1 MTIRIVLADD
11 HVVLRQGL
19 RMLLAEESDLDVIA
33 EADNGQE
40 AIDLVRQHRPDL
52 VLMDLVM
59 PELDGI
65 SATEILHSQHPEVR
79 VVILSSL
86 EEDSAVVSA
95 VRAGAIGY
103 LRKNVPI
110 EVLVRTIRGA
120 AQGQVQF
127 SPAAAARLVQEVQ
140 SPIDQPERLTG
151 RELEVLECI
160 AQGLANKAIAWKL
173 RISEKTVK
181 SHVSTILGKFGLDS
195 RTQAALHATRI
206 GLVSAERRESMSRSP
221 GGPAGP
227 AGTAHQLRRLT
238 LAR

>member
-19 RMLLAEESDLDVIA
+19 RMLLEEESDLDVIA

-40 AIDLVRQHRPDL
+40 AIDLVLQHHPDV

-110 EVLVRTIRGA
+110 EVLVQTIRGA
-120 AQGQVQF
+120 AQGR
-127 SPAAAARLVQEVQ
+127 S
-140 SPIDQPERLTG
+140 S
-151 RELEVLECI
+151 
-160 AQGLANKAIAWKL
+160 
-173 RISEKTVK
+173 
-181 SHVSTILGKFGLDS
+181 S
-195 RTQAALHATRI
+195 RRPPPR
-206 GLVSAERRESMSRSP
+206 GWFRRSRVTSINP
-221 GGPAGP
+221 NG
-227 AGTAHQLRRLT
+227 
-238 LAR
+238 